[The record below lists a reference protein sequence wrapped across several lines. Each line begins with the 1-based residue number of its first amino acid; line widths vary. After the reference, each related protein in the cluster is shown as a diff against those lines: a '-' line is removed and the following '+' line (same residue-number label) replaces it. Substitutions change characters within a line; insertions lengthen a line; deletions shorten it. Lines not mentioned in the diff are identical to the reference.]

1 MDWKL
6 SLTSFSA
13 VFIAELGDKTQ
24 VATFALASG
33 TSSRA
38 AVFVGSAAA
47 LVTTSLIAVLSAD
60 FVARYISPPVL
71 NKVAGGLLVV
81 LGAWM
86 LFGGERT

>member
-47 LVTTSLIAVLSAD
+47 LVTTSLIAVFSAD